1 MSVINYLSLNSIY
14 VIIASIFIILF
25 IILNIFLF
33 INFELE
39 LSKSL
44 NDNCE
49 NPIAIYFDKS
59 NRERCLTE
67 KITKKNETSVNEA
80 EHEIKKTTLK
90 TNIDKINTQIK
101 DSYNYLN
108 NILTMPSPEIQK
120 ISKEIPNLDDLN
132 SYINSTFENTSS
144 AIKKINADFE
154 NTINTNIQLA
164 INLGNSL
171 VDSLIQM
178 TYTKKVKDKRKKMVN
193 SYNKIK
199 KYLNNQY
206 IQPYLDKIK
215 DNSDNLTKI
224 QKINKELSKKTK
236 NGPGK

>member
-1 MSVINYLSLNSIY
+1 
-14 VIIASIFIILF
+14 
-25 IILNIFLF
+25 
-33 INFELE
+33 
-39 LSKSL
+39 
-44 NDNCE
+44 
-49 NPIAIYFDKS
+49 
-59 NRERCLTE
+59 
-67 KITKKNETSVNEA
+67 
-80 EHEIKKTTLK
+80 
-90 TNIDKINTQIK
+90 
-101 DSYNYLN
+101 
-108 NILTMPSPEIQK
+108 MPSPEIQK